1 MKWQDKFLLAHR
13 PFEYRVGFTLADN
26 ITEITKFDN
35 PDGQIDQFYK
45 GKRLGEIWGYT
56 VEGFFQ
62 TDTEYLDHADQ
73 TKVNRRIQ
81 RNYLINHPVAG
92 DIKFKD
98 LDGNEEI
105 SPGDKTLSNPG
116 DLRIIGNTSPRYSC
130 SLNLGFITVVSIFPP
145 SSRE

>member
-81 RNYLINHPVAG
+81 RNYLINHPVA
-92 DIKFKD
+92 
-98 LDGNEEI
+98 EI
-105 SPGDKTLSNPG
+105 SNSKTWMEMKKY
-116 DLRIIGNTSPRYSC
+116 LRATRPCPIPATYA
-130 SLNLGFITVVSIFPP
+130 
-145 SSRE
+145 SSVTHLPDTPVL